1 MSKLTSIFKMIGAQS
16 SRLKTIDA
24 AIQYI
29 FNRQKSS
36 PTLWA
41 EQYLDIDNPLESWN
55 AHPMHNTDKER
66 KFLHAI
72 LCPYG
77 KHTPNQKDM
86 KEIVEGLFKVFDG
99 HPLFTAIHTD
109 HPQSP
114 HIHILI
120 HPRNISTNKVW
131 QQSPQKLKDQKTLI
145 TSILESM
152 GLYGITQTN
161 KKYIIPSSPH
171 LTEINIGCQNVELP
185 PPLIQLEA
193 DSTTTHINKT
203 TSSLL
208 TSDSVGYLINILQHQ
223 DNLIIYN
230 SIKNGIETMNL
241 SLMEDTQYVKR
252 IK

>member
-16 SRLKTIDA
+16 SRLKTVDA

-29 FNRQKSS
+29 FNQKKSS
-36 PTLWA
+36 PSLWS
-41 EQYLDIDNPLESWN
+41 EQYLDIDSPLESWN

-77 KHTPNQKDM
+77 DYIPTQKDM
-86 KEIVEGLFKVFDG
+86 REIVNGLFTVFDG
-99 HPLFTAIHTD
+99 HPLLTAIHTD

-114 HIHILI
+114 HIHVLI

-131 QQSPQKLKDQKTLI
+131 QQSPQKLKDQKVLI
-145 TSILESM
+145 TDILESM
-152 GLYGITQTN
+152 GLYGITLTN
-161 KKYIIPSSPH
+161 KKYSIPSPTH
-171 LTEINIGCQNVELP
+171 LVGRDIGCHNMGLCP
-185 PPLIQLEA
+185 SLIQLKP
-193 DSTTTHINKT
+193 DSTNGDVNKT
-203 TSSLL
+203 TSSLS
-208 TSDSVGYLINILQHQ
+208 TPHPVGYLMDILQHQ

-230 SIKNGIETMNL
+230 STKNGIETMNL